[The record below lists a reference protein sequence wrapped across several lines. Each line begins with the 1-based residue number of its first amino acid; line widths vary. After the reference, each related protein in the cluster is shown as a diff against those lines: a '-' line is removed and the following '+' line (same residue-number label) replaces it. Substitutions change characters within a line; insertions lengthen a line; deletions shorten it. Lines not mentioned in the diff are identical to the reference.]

1 MSNKKIKNSA
11 SQTFKKI
18 LTYFLKGL
26 LVTLPLIITFK
37 LVSGIIEWIDSLL
50 LLDIPGLGFGIVL
63 ISVTIIGWGG
73 SNIITKPF
81 LNLMDD
87 FFSKLPFIKIIYTSV
102 KELMEA
108 FVGEKKKF
116 TKPVVV
122 EFTVGIFKPG
132 FITQD
137 DLIEINQPG
146 IVGVY
151 FPHSY
156 AFSGNLFFV
165 DKSKIKPYDGNST
178 EFMKFIVSGGVIT
191 ID

>member
-1 MSNKKIKNSA
+1 MSNEKIKNSA

-50 LLDIPGLGFGIVL
+50 LLDIPGLGFGIVV
-63 ISVTIIGWGG
+63 ISVIIIGWGG

-165 DKSKIKPYDGNST
+165 DKSKIKSYDGNST

>member
-1 MSNKKIKNSA
+1 MSNEKIKNSA
-11 SQTFKKI
+11 SQTFKKV

-50 LLDIPGLGFGIVL
+50 LLDIPGLGFGIVV
-63 ISVTIIGWGG
+63 ISVIIIGWGG

-108 FVGEKKKF
+108 FVGDKKKF

>member
-1 MSNKKIKNSA
+1 MNNKKIKNSA

>member
-108 FVGEKKKF
+108 FVGEKKNF